1 MAPASAR
8 LASRRHIRA
17 HLPTRTG
24 LARMHRPGRRWRA
37 PCRRARRGRHRG
49 CLTCPGAMPKPG
61 RIGLSAH
68 PRTCRMTEAIRP
80 VFHGFE
86 QIPLREYAERAY
98 LDYSMYVVLD
108 RALPFLGDGLKPV
121 QRRIVYAM
129 SELGLNA
136 SAKPKKSART
146 VGDVIGK
153 FHPHGDSACYEA
165 LVLMA
170 QPFSYRYPL
179 IEGQGNFGS
188 PDDPKSFA
196 AMRYTEAKL
205 TPIAEVL
212 LGELGQGTVDWVPNF
227 DGTLQEPSWLPA
239 RLPHLLLNGTTGIAV
254 GMATD
259 IPPHNLNEI
268 VSACVRLLD
277 DPEASVADLCEHV
290 RGPDYPTEAEIITP
304 PDELRAMYE
313 SGTGSVRARATWKK
327 EAGNFVITA
336 LPYQV
341 SPSKVIEQIA
351 AQMRAKKLPWLED
364 IRDESDH
371 ANPVRVV
378 LVPRSS
384 RVDGE
389 QLMSHLFATTDLEKS
404 YRINLNVI
412 GLDGK
417 PAVKDLR
424 TLLEEWLAFRTDTV
438 VRRLRHRQ
446 EKVERRLH
454 LLEGLL
460 VAFLNLDE
468 VIRII
473 RTEDEPRPV
482 LMARFGLSEAQ
493 AEYILE
499 TRLRQLA
506 RLEEMKIRGE
516 QEELAQELE
525 RIVATLGSKARLK
538 KLVKDELLADAKK
551 YGDARRSPLV
561 VREAAQ
567 ALDETELVPSE
578 PVTVVL
584 SEKGWVRAAKGHD
597 VDAAGLSYR
606 EGDGLLAAVRSRS
619 TWQVAFIDSQG
630 RSYSTVAHSLPS
642 ARGNGEPLTGRFSP
656 APGASFQALAS
667 GEADSRFV
675 LASSHGYGFV
685 TRFENLVGRNKSGKA
700 LLNLTPGAR
709 VLQPAPLGN
718 PGTDRI
724 VAVTSAGH
732 LLAIPA
738 GELPELDKGKGNKL
752 IDIPRAKLGTERVVA
767 ITAVAPGQTL
777 LVRSGQRTM
786 SLSFRDLEEYLGA
799 RATRGGLLPR
809 GWQKVDGLAV
819 E

>member
-1 MAPASAR
+1 MTDSVR
-8 LASRRHIRA
+8 
-17 HLPTRTG
+17 PT
-24 LARMHRPGRRWRA
+24 
-37 PCRRARRGRHRG
+37 
-49 CLTCPGAMPKPG
+49 
-61 RIGLSAH
+61 
-68 PRTCRMTEAIRP
+68 
-80 VFHGFE
+80 FHGFE

-108 RALPFLGDGLKPV
+108 RALPFVGDGLKPV
-121 QRRIVYAM
+121 QRRIVYSM

-136 SAKPKKSART
+136 ASKPKKSART

-153 FHPHGDSACYEA
+153 YHPHGDSACYEA

-188 PDDPKSFA
+188 SDDPKSFA
-196 AMRYTEAKL
+196 AMRYTESRL

-227 DGTLQEPSWLPA
+227 DGTLEEPSWMPA

-259 IPPHNLNEI
+259 VPPHNLNEV

-277 DPEASVADLCEHV
+277 DPDATVADLCEHV
-290 RGPDYPTEAEIITP
+290 RGPDYPTAAEIITP
-304 PDELRAMYE
+304 ATDLRTMYE
-313 SGTGSVRARATWKK
+313 TGNGSVRARATWTR
-327 EAGNFVITA
+327 EASGNFVVTT

-378 LVPRSS
+378 LVPRSN
-384 RVDGE
+384 RVDAE
-389 QLMSHLFATTDLEKS
+389 QLMGHLFATTDLEKS
-404 YRINLNVI
+404 YRVNLNVI

-417 PAVKDLR
+417 PSVKNLKA
-424 TLLEEWLAFRTDTV
+424 LLEEWLTFRTDTV
-438 VRRLRHRQ
+438 ARRLTHRQ

-473 RTEDEPRPV
+473 RTEDEPRDA
-482 LMARFGLSEAQ
+482 LIARFSLSQEQ
-493 AEYILE
+493 ADYILD
-499 TRLRQLA
+499 TRLKQLA

-516 QEELAQELE
+516 QDELANELE
-525 RIVATLGSKARLK
+525 RIVAILGSKARLK

-551 YGDARRSPLV
+551 FGDARRSPLV
-561 VREAAQ
+561 QRGAAQ
-567 ALDETELVPSE
+567 AIDESELVPSE
-578 PVTVVL
+578 PMTVVL
-584 SEKGWVRAAKGHD
+584 SEKGWIRAAKGHD

-606 EGDGLLAAVRSRS
+606 EGDGLLVAVKSRS
-619 TWQVAFIDSQG
+619 TQQVAFLDSTG
-630 RSYSTVAHSLPS
+630 RSYSTVVHGLPS

-656 APGASFQALAS
+656 AAGASFQAAAS
-667 GEADSRFV
+667 GDNDARFV

-685 TRFENLVGRNKSGKA
+685 TRFENLTGRNKAGKA
-700 LLNLTPGAR
+700 MLNLTPNAK
-709 VLQPAPLGN
+709 VLQPAAVARVE
-718 PGTDRI
+718 TDRI

-738 GELPELDKGKGNKL
+738 SDLPELDKGKGNKL
-752 IDIPRAKLGTERVVA
+752 IDIPKSRLGTERV
-767 ITAVAPGQTL
+767 IAVAAVSPGQSL
-777 LVRSGQRTM
+777 LVRSGQRSM
-786 SLSFRDLEEYLGA
+786 SLSFKDLDEYVGA
-799 RATRGGLLPR
+799 RASRGGLLPR
-809 GWQKVDGLAV
+809 GWQKVDGLDV
-819 E
+819 Q

>member
-1 MAPASAR
+1 MPDLTR
-8 LASRRHIRA
+8 
-17 HLPTRTG
+17 PT
-24 LARMHRPGRRWRA
+24 
-37 PCRRARRGRHRG
+37 
-49 CLTCPGAMPKPG
+49 
-61 RIGLSAH
+61 
-68 PRTCRMTEAIRP
+68 
-80 VFHGFE
+80 FHGFE
-86 QIPLREYAERAY
+86 QIPLHEYAEKAY

-108 RALPFLGDGLKPV
+108 RALPFIGDGLKPV

-129 SELGLNA
+129 SELGL
-136 SAKPKKSART
+136 SAGNKPKKSART

-153 FHPHGDSACYEA
+153 YHPHGDSACYEA

-188 PDDPKSFA
+188 TDDPKSFA
-196 AMRYTEAKL
+196 AMRYTESRL

-227 DGTLQEPSWLPA
+227 DGTLEEPSWMPA

-259 IPPHNLNEI
+259 VPPHNLNEV

-277 DPEASVADLCEHV
+277 DPDATVADLCEHV
-290 RGPDYPTEAEIITP
+290 RGPDYPTAAEIITP
-304 PDELRAMYE
+304 ATDLRTMYE
-313 SGTGSVRARATWKK
+313 TGNGSVRARATWLK
-327 EAGNFVITA
+327 EGTGNFVVTA

-378 LVPRSS
+378 LVPRSN
-384 RVDGE
+384 RVDAE
-389 QLMSHLFATTDLEKS
+389 QLMGHLFATTDLEKS
-404 YRINLNVI
+404 YRVNLNVI

-417 PAVKDLR
+417 PAVKNLKAMLD
-424 TLLEEWLAFRTDTV
+424 EWLVFRTDTV
-438 VRRLRHRQ
+438 ARRLKHRQ

-473 RTEDEPRPV
+473 RTEDEPRAA
-482 LMARFGLSEAQ
+482 LIARFALSEEQ
-493 AEYILE
+493 ADYILE

-516 QEELAQELE
+516 QDELAKELE
-525 RIVATLGSKARLK
+525 RIVAILGSKARLK

-551 YGDARRSPLV
+551 FGDERRSPLV
-561 VREAAQ
+561 QRGAAQ
-567 ALDETELVPSE
+567 AIDETELVPSE
-578 PVTVVL
+578 PMTVVL
-584 SEKGWVRAAKGHD
+584 SEKGWIRAAKGHD

-606 EGDGLLAAVRSRS
+606 EGDGLLGAVKSRS
-619 TWQVAFIDSQG
+619 TQQVAFLDSTG
-630 RSYSTVAHSLPS
+630 RSYSTAVHTLPS

-656 APGASFQALAS
+656 AAGASFQALAS
-667 GEADSRFV
+667 GDNDTRFV

-685 TRFENLVGRNKSGKA
+685 TRFENLTGRNKAGKA
-700 LLNLTPGAR
+700 MLNLTPNAR
-709 VLQPAPLGN
+709 VLQPATVASVE
-718 PGTDRI
+718 TDRI

-732 LLAIPA
+732 LLAIA
-738 GELPELDKGKGNKL
+738 ASDLPELDKGKGNKL
-752 IDIPRAKLGTERVVA
+752 IDIPKARLGTERVVA
-767 ITAVAPGQTL
+767 VAAVAPGQKL
-777 LVRSGQRTM
+777 QVLSGQRTM
-786 SLSFRDLEEYLGA
+786 TLSFKELDEYLGA

>member
-1 MAPASAR
+1 
-8 LASRRHIRA
+8 
-17 HLPTRTG
+17 
-24 LARMHRPGRRWRA
+24 
-37 PCRRARRGRHRG
+37 
-49 CLTCPGAMPKPG
+49 
-61 RIGLSAH
+61 
-68 PRTCRMTEAIRP
+68 MTETLRP
-80 VFHGFE
+80 AFHGFE

-108 RALPFLGDGLKPV
+108 RALPFVGDGLKPV

-129 SELGLNA
+129 SELGLGA
-136 SAKPKKSART
+136 AAKPKKSART

-153 FHPHGDSACYEA
+153 YHPHGDSACYEA

-188 PDDPKSFA
+188 TDDPKSFA
-196 AMRYTEAKL
+196 AMRYTESKL

-227 DGTLQEPSWLPA
+227 DGTLDEPSWLPA

-259 IPPHNLNEI
+259 VPPHNLGEI
-268 VSACVRLLD
+268 VGACVRLLD
-277 DPEASVADLCEHV
+277 DPQATVADLCEHV
-290 RGPDYPTEAEIITP
+290 RGPDYPTSAEIITP
-304 PDELRAMYE
+304 AADLRAMYE
-313 SGTGSVRARATWKK
+313 TGNGSVRARATWSK
-327 EAGNFVITA
+327 EATGNFVVTA

-351 AQMRAKKLPWLED
+351 TQMRAKKLPWLED

-378 LVPRSS
+378 LVPRSN
-384 RVDGE
+384 RVDAE
-389 QLMSHLFATTDLEKS
+389 QLMGHLFATTDLEKS
-404 YRINLNVI
+404 YRVNLNVI

-417 PAVKDLR
+417 PAVKSLR

-438 VRRLRHRQ
+438 IRRLKHRQ

-454 LLEGLL
+454 LLQGLL

-473 RTEDEPRPV
+473 RTEDEPKQA
-482 LMARFGLSEAQ
+482 LIARFALSEEQ
-493 AEYILE
+493 ADYILE
-499 TRLRQLA
+499 TKLKQLA

-516 QEELAQELE
+516 QDELAQELE
-525 RIVATLGSKARLK
+525 RIVATLGSRAKLK

-551 YGDARRSPLV
+551 FGDARRSPLV
-561 VREAAQ
+561 QREAAQ
-567 ALDETELVPSE
+567 AIDETELVPSE
-578 PVTVVL
+578 PMTVVL
-584 SEKGWVRAAKGHD
+584 SEKGWIRAAKGHD

-606 EGDGLLAAVRSRS
+606 EGDKLLAAVKSRS
-619 TWQVAFIDSQG
+619 IQQVAFLDSQG
-630 RSYSTVAHSLPS
+630 RSYSTPVHGLPS

-656 APGASFQALAS
+656 AAGAAFQAVAS
-667 GEADSRFV
+667 GDNDTRFV

-685 TRFENLVGRNKSGKA
+685 TRFENLTGRNKAGKA
-700 LLNLTPGAR
+700 MLNLTPNAK
-709 VLQPAPLGN
+709 VLQPAAMAN
-718 PGTDRI
+718 VETDRI

-738 GELPELDKGKGNKL
+738 TELPELDKGKGNKL
-752 IDIPRAKLGTERVVA
+752 IDIPKAKLGTERVVA
-767 ITAVAPGQTL
+767 VAAVSPGRTL
-777 LVRSGQRTM
+777 QVHSGQRTM
-786 SLSFRDLEEYLGA
+786 SLSFKDLEEYLGS

-809 GWQKVDGLAV
+809 GWQKVDALDV

>member
-1 MAPASAR
+1 
-8 LASRRHIRA
+8 
-17 HLPTRTG
+17 
-24 LARMHRPGRRWRA
+24 
-37 PCRRARRGRHRG
+37 
-49 CLTCPGAMPKPG
+49 
-61 RIGLSAH
+61 
-68 PRTCRMTEAIRP
+68 MTETIRP
-80 VFHGFE
+80 TFHGFE

-121 QRRIVYAM
+121 QRRIIYSM

-136 SAKPKKSART
+136 AAKPKKSART

-153 FHPHGDSACYEA
+153 YHPHGDSACYEA

-179 IEGQGNFGS
+179 IDGQGNFGS
-188 PDDPKSFA
+188 SDDPKSFA
-196 AMRYTEAKL
+196 AMRYTESKL

-227 DGTLQEPSWLPA
+227 DGTLEEPSWMPA

-259 IPPHNLNEI
+259 VPPHNLNEI

-277 DPEASVADLCEHV
+277 DPDATVADLCEHV
-290 RGPDYPTEAEIITP
+290 RGPDYPTTAEIITA

-313 SGTGSVRARATWKK
+313 QGTGSVRARATWQK
-327 EAGNFVITA
+327 ENGNFVVTA

-378 LVPRSS
+378 LVPRSN
-384 RVDGE
+384 RVDAE
-389 QLMSHLFATTDLEKS
+389 QLMGHLFATTDLEKS
-404 YRINLNVI
+404 YRVNLNVI

-417 PAVKDLR
+417 PAVKNLR
-424 TLLEEWLAFRTDTV
+424 TLLDEWLVFRTDTV
-438 VRRLRHRQ
+438 ARRLKHRQ

-473 RTEDEPRPV
+473 RTEDEPKPA
-482 LMARFGLSEAQ
+482 LIARFGLSEEQ
-493 AEYILE
+493 ADYILE

-516 QEELAQELE
+516 QGELAKELE
-525 RIVATLGSKARLK
+525 RIIATLGSKARLK
-538 KLVKDELLADAKK
+538 KLVKDELLADARKF
-551 YGDARRSPLV
+551 GDARMSPLV
-561 VREAAQ
+561 QRDAAH
-567 ALDETELVPSE
+567 AIDETELVPSE
-578 PVTVVL
+578 PMTVVL
-584 SEKGWVRAAKGHD
+584 SEKGWIRAAKGHD
-597 VDAAGLSYR
+597 IDAAGLSYR
-606 EGDGLLAAVRSRS
+606 EGDRLLAAVRSRS

-630 RSYSTVAHSLPS
+630 RSYSTAVHTLPS

-656 APGASFQALAS
+656 AAGASFQALAS
-667 GEADSRFV
+667 GDNDSRFV

-685 TRFENLVGRNKSGKA
+685 TRFENLTGRNKAGKA
-700 LLNLTPGAR
+700 MLNLTPNAR
-709 VLQPAPLGN
+709 VLQPAALAN
-718 PGTDRI
+718 PETDRI

-738 GELPELDKGKGNKL
+738 AELPELDKGKGNKL
-752 IDIPRAKLGTERVVA
+752 IDIPKAKLATERVVA
-767 ITAVAPGQTL
+767 IAAVSPGQTL
-777 LVRSGQRTM
+777 QVRSGQRTM
-786 SLSFRDLEEYLGA
+786 SLSFKDLEEYLGA

-809 GWQKVDGLAV
+809 GWQKVDALDV